1 MANKKISELP
11 YINNNQ
17 ISGNTLIPLVT
28 YYSATTGDTVHT
40 FVQDFENFLSE
51 SFLNLSGNTTA
62 SCIND
67 IYVTNLHGC
76 SPITIHDS
84 LQSTGSTSTGT
95 LSFSFGDLN
104 VASGDYSH
112 AIGYRTSATT
122 VYSHSEGS
130 VTLASG
136 DASHSEGIQTTASG
150 NASHSEGNQTTASGV
165 ASHSEGQDTN
175 AIGDYSHSEGQNSNA
190 VAPTTHAEGLLTI
203 SGFKSFTA
211 STVSSGV
218 ATIPTAVDLSTEF
231 TSGQILINNG
241 SVNDLVAYS
250 STTYTPPNFIINLTT
265 PLSVLG
271 TPINVVD
278 VSNLI
283 SNLATDYYGQGSH
296 SEGLNTTSVGNG
308 SHAEGRAS
316 FAYGDYSHTEGHNTI
331 AGGTASH
338 AEGYTT
344 SAMASYSHAEGD
356 NTLSNGSASHAE
368 GSYTVSSGYACHAEG
383 DFTQALT
390 YASHS
395 EGYGTIATGTTSHA
409 QGYETIALGDYSHS
423 GGYQTKASG
432 DTSFVHSKNSFANGD
447 RSVVIGGQNITGNT
461 ADTVYVPKFVIYT
474 EYEPTSSADTAGE
487 PGSITWSSNTDAL
500 YYKTA
505 NGWFI
510 LTGTTF

>member
-11 YINNNQ
+11 YIG
-17 ISGNTLIPLVT
+17 STGFTSVDLVPIVS
-28 YYSATTGDTVHT
+28 YYSAVTGTTSHTYISDLLNYGYWTSGSTGAYSIRANNDSSVDATGLYSVAEGINTLASGNNSHAEGGSTIASGNFSHSEGRSTIASGNYSHAEGDT
-40 FVQDFENFLSE
+40 
-51 SFLNLSGNTTA
+51 TT
-62 SCIND
+62 
-67 IYVTNLHGC
+67 
-76 SPITIHDS
+76 
-84 LQSTGSTSTGT
+84 
-95 LSFSFGDLN
+95 
-104 VASGDYSH
+104 ASGDYSH
-112 AIGYRTSATT
+112 A
-122 VYSHSEGS
+122 EGS
-130 VTLASG
+130 QTIASG
-136 DASHSEGIQTTASG
+136 
-150 NASHSEGNQTTASGV
+150 
-165 ASHSEGQDTN
+165 
-175 AIGDYSHSEGQNSNA
+175 IGSHSEGQNSNA
-190 VAPTTHAEGLLTI
+190 VAPTTHAEGLQTT

-218 ATIPTAVDLSTEF
+218 VTIPTAVDLSTEF

-250 STTYTPPNFIINLTT
+250 STTYTPPNFIINLTS
-265 PLSVLG
+265 PLFVLG

-283 SNLATDYYGQGSH
+283 SNLATDYYGESSH
-296 SEGLNTTSVGNG
+296 SEGSATISVGVA
-308 SHAEGRAS
+308 SHAEGRIS
-316 FAYGDYSHTEGHNTI
+316 FAYGDYSHAEGHNTI

-338 AEGYTT
+338 AEGYAT
-344 SAMASYSHAEGD
+344 SAMTSYSHAEGD

-474 EYEPTSSADTAGE
+474 EYEPASSADTAGE

-510 LTGTTF
+510 LTGATF